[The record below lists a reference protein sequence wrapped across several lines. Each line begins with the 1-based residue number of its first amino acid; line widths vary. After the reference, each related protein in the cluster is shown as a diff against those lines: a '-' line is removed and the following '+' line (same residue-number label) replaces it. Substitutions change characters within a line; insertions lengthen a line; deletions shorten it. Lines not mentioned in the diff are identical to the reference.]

1 MLFEVK
7 VVEKSVREAV
17 VTIEAESK
25 TEAEMRA
32 LNEIGLGGV
41 KLMDVENEREAVASL
56 VGGTL

>member
-1 MLFEVK
+1 MFEVK
-7 VVEKSVREAV
+7 VVERTVREAV

-32 LNEIGLGGV
+32 LSEAGLGGV
-41 KLMDVENEREAVASL
+41 KLMDVEHEREASASL